1 MQNSFGD
8 VKLSIFPII
17 ILNWFM
23 RWLLASFLYASHIVI
38 ALPNIF
44 LLLKTIARSTE
55 NCLYEQERA
64 TTISIEQSRKKSKE
78 FTSKLKHKD

>member
-1 MQNSFGD
+1 
-8 VKLSIFPII
+8 
-17 ILNWFM
+17 M

-55 NCLYEQERA
+55 KLIGFAFTSKKEQQLSLLSNQE
-64 TTISIEQSRKKSKE
+64 KKSKE